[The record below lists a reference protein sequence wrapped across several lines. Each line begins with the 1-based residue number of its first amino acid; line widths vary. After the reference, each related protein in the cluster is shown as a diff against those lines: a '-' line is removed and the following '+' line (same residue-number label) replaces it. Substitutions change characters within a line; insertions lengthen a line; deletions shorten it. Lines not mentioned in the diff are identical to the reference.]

1 MKNKG
6 AFFIFIF
13 AAATAAGKA
22 EAICPVC
29 TVAVGAGIGLSRW
42 LGIGDLITG
51 LWLGA
56 FLLSLA
62 LWTIDWLG
70 KRKIHSPIAKF
81 AVILAGYAM
90 AIVPLYYAEITA
102 HPIDF
107 LRSCAQD
114 KLILGIIEGSA
125 VFFFAAKLYE
135 FLKERNNGRAHFP
148 FEKIALPVIF
158 LLFFSLAFYFIT
170 P

>member
-1 MKNKG
+1 MKNKIT
-6 AFFIFIF
+6 FLIFIF
-13 AAATAAGKA
+13 ALEAAAGKA
-22 EAICPVC
+22 EAVCPVC
-29 TVAVGAGIGLSRW
+29 TVAVGAGVGLSRW
-42 LGIGDLITG
+42 LGISDLITG

-62 LWTIDWLG
+62 LWAVDWLG
-70 KRKIHSPIAKF
+70 KRKIRSPFAKF

-107 LRSCAQD
+107 LRSATQD

-158 LLFFSLAFYFIT
+158 LLFFSLAFHFIT
-170 P
+170 R